1 MSWSP
6 SASACSLPPGSIAPR
21 ISPSPAAACPCRWP
35 PPWPQRTQPG
45 RRFLHWRQVP
55 ASRRGLVIR
64 DLATAL
70 RERKADLA
78 TLLAIEVGK
87 ICSEAEVEIREMID
101 IADYVVGLFR

>member
-1 MSWSP
+1 
-6 SASACSLPPGSIAPR
+6 
-21 ISPSPAAACPCRWP
+21 
-35 PPWPQRTQPG
+35 
-45 RRFLHWRQVP
+45 
-55 ASRRGLVIR
+55 VIR